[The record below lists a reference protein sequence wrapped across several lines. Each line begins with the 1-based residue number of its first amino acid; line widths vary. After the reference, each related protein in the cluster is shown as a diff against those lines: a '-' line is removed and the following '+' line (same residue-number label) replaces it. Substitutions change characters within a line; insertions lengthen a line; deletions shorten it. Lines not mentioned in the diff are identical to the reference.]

1 MISSSPYNSDTQPKM
16 PPSGYR
22 EGGTAVFLSARQ
34 QGKTAVAY
42 CLIMLYVKE
51 LLIFMQKVE
60 NVVKSFNLLRCS

>member
-1 MISSSPYNSDTQPKM
+1 M

-60 NVVKSFNLLRCS
+60 NAIKLFNLLHYS